1 MEGYQLFKINFKGGK
16 GGTKMNIEEFLRA
29 YYGFII
35 LGVVV
40 ILLLFWNFI
49 INRIK
54 RIKKKVM
61 DEPLSPG
68 LDDALFSLEQEG
80 LFEEIQ
86 NKDTLNNFQEQRI
99 LAEKRIKQ
107 IKEEGKKI
115 VRDEI
120 NFVNEYRQKKFQFDR
135 ERKSLGMKYSIWVN
149 QLKMI
154 DEMIANQSRIRDE
167 FNKLQEDG

>member
-1 MEGYQLFKINFKGGK
+1 
-16 GGTKMNIEEFLRA
+16 MNIEEFLRA